1 MKIFEH
7 YKFPDNIVHTSTRC
21 KLCQCL
27 PVLRQQLEEGSNVR
41 NLFNVNNKGSSTS
54 GQVSIVSDKFVQSL
68 LKGLNVIMAVMVSLL
83 LTNFTNCSKVSLL
96 LLKASSCKHVYRLAS
111 CKKKRCIQ
119 DPHKN
124 LTWRALIT
132 IVQIFV
138 IDVCG
143 CPGYASRVY
152 ILWNRPGI

>member
-111 CKKKRCIQ
+111 CKKKG
-119 DPHKN
+119 
-124 LTWRALIT
+124 
-132 IVQIFV
+132 V
-138 IDVCG
+138 
-143 CPGYASRVY
+143 SR
-152 ILWNRPGI
+152 IPTKIWHGELWLLLYRSLS